1 MSPVERT
8 QITDGIPVLL
18 ELAERNTAEYL
29 KTAVQII
36 DAQFGE
42 GYAKQNPAL
51 VGAFIQA
58 CAQDFHT
65 RLMKVAAQDLGDA
78 VGTLGDVA
86 MAVEAFTSAFTEK
99 S

>member
-1 MSPVERT
+1 MNDFVKT
-8 QITDGIPVLL
+8 NITDGIPVLL
-18 ELAERNTAEYL
+18 ERAEQNTAEYL
-29 KTAVQII
+29 KAAVQAI

-42 GYAKQNPAL
+42 GFAKQNPAL

-65 RLMKVAAQDLGDA
+65 RLMKVAAQDLGSA

-86 MAVEAFTSAFTEK
+86 MAMEAFTSAFVEHG
-99 S
+99 